1 MKKMISNIKSL
12 AALLMAGA
20 AFTACSSS
28 DDNII
33 EQPVQPTEPQVY
45 TLVIEASKGDDAT
58 TRALSGGNGS
68 VSARWDGTETI
79 DVVQDNGTTKTK
91 IGTATAAANVDGGS
105 TTITATLNS
114 EPTGDLHFVLGGTTF
129 DYTGQNGILAS
140 VPSIDDHYISKDHDF
155 AVAQLAAD
163 DYTKEGTVI
172 TPKTGVKLDFE
183 SNQAIVKFTLLDKAD
198 GTTELNPSSLTI
210 HVSNDNL
217 YQSYDYLTETATY
230 GDITINPK
238 HSTNKIYASLCGVGV
253 GTTVTLTAIVG
264 DDTYTYEKSGVTFTR
279 DKYYEITV
287 KMTKNENARPLTLE
301 AIEDGTITVEFCN
314 GLTLPKP
321 ITYTKNG
328 GAGVDITSTTNIPV
342 SAGDKVCLYSKN
354 SDLGYYTEE
363 GGTKYDYYI
372 HIQTSNRCYIYGN
385 VMSLIDDSGSGFAND
400 KVIADNTAEQHTTFY
415 RLFEDAEFLENHPTK
430 PILLPATTLAM
441 DCYSEM
447 FSFCRSLTTAPELPA
462 ETLADGCY
470 VAMFLQCTSLT
481 TAPEL
486 PATTLADNC
495 YAAMFSFCT
504 SLTTA
509 PMLPATTLAGSCY
522 NMMFQGCT
530 NLNYVKCLATDISAD
545 YCLDWWLDGV
555 SASGTFV
562 KASGAT
568 WAVAGTNGIPSGWT
582 VNEE

>member
-155 AVAQLAAD
+155 AVAELAAD

-172 TPKTGVKLDFE
+172 TPKTGVKLDFL
-183 SNQAIVKFTLLDKAD
+183 SRQAIVKFTLLDKAD

-217 YQSYDYLTETATY
+217 YQSYDYLTGTATY
-230 GDITINPK
+230 GDITINPA

-253 GTTVTLTAIVG
+253 GTTVPLTAIVG

-287 KMTKNENARPLTLE
+287 KMMKNENARPLTLE
-301 AIEDGTITVEFCN
+301 AIEDGTITVDFVN

-328 GAGVDITSTTNIPV
+328 VAGDPITTTTDIPV

-354 SDLGYYTEE
+354 SDLGYEYNAYINI
-363 GGTKYDYYI
+363 GTDV
-372 HIQTSNRCYIYGN
+372 RCYIYGN

-400 KVIADNTAEQHTTFY
+400 KVIADNTAEQHTTFF

-430 PILLPATTLAM
+430 PILLPATTLARE
-441 DCYSEM
+441 CYSEM
-447 FSFCRSLTTAPELPA
+447 FSFCTSLTTAPELPA
-462 ETLADGCY
+462 ETLANACY
-470 VAMFLQCTSLT
+470 GRMFVECTSLT

-486 PATTLADNC
+486 RATTLANNC
-495 YAAMFSFCT
+495 YAYMFYGCT

-509 PMLPATTLAGSCY
+509 PELRATTLAVSCY
-522 NMMFQGCT
+522 NSMFQGCT
-530 NLNYVKCLATDISAD
+530 NLNYVKCLATDISAEW
-545 YCLDWWLDGV
+545 CLDNWLDGV
-555 SASGTFV
+555 SATGTFV

-568 WAVAGTNGIPSGWT
+568 WAVAGEKGIPSGWT
-582 VNEE
+582 VNAE